1 MNDWIRSTSVGV
13 VGVGVMGGGMAANLL
28 AKGHALVAFD
38 VDATRLDAMAKRGAR
53 VAASPREV
61 AELSRIQ
68 ICMVETTAQ
77 AESVILGSDGL
88 VDGAQPGDRVLCCST
103 IDPQAVIRMSG
114 VLMEKGV
121 ALLDAPVS
129 GGQVRADA
137 GDLTAIVGGD
147 ADVLADVRGVVEGF
161 ASSIFHVGEVG
172 SGLAMK
178 LVNNMMVQTTTVAL
192 AEAFALGAK
201 AGLDPD
207 TIYQVLRVS
216 TGASAILEM
225 RAPRFLSGDWTPGGT
240 VDINYKDQELETA
253 FAKELGVPM
262 LMANVSQQVFK
273 MGQVAGLGKLDSA
286 SLITLYEQWA
296 GIQVGERE
304 A

>member
-1 MNDWIRSTSVGV
+1 MQDWDRSTAVGV

-28 AKGHALVAFD
+28 DRGHALVACD
-38 VDATRLDAMAKRGAR
+38 VDAARLDAMQRRGAR

-61 AELSRIQ
+61 AGLARVQ

-77 AESVILGSDGL
+77 AESVIVGPSGL
-88 VDGAQPGDRVLCCST
+88 AEGLQPGDRVLCCST
-103 IDPQAVIRMSG
+103 IDPQAAVRMAHA
-114 VLMEKGV
+114 LREKG
-121 ALLDAPVS
+121 AAMLDAPVS
-129 GGQVRADA
+129 GGQARADA

-147 ADVLADVRGVVEGF
+147 ADVLADVRAVVEGF
-161 ASSIFHVGEVG
+161 ASRIFHVGDVG

-192 AEAFALGAK
+192 AEAFVLGAK
-201 AGLDPD
+201 AGLDPE
-207 TIYQVLRVS
+207 TIHQVLRVS

-253 FAKELGVPM
+253 FAKQLGVPM

-273 MGQVAGLGKLDSA
+273 MGQAAGLGKLDSA

-296 GIQVGERE
+296 GVEAGERE
-304 A
+304 S

>member
-1 MNDWIRSTSVGV
+1 MQDWNRANAVGV
-13 VGVGVMGGGMAANLL
+13 VGVGVMGGGMAANVLE
-28 AKGHALVAFD
+28 KGHDLVAHD
-38 VDATRLDAMAKRGAR
+38 VDGARLEAMAQRGAR
-53 VAASPREV
+53 VAASLREV
-61 AELSRIQ
+61 AELARIQ
-68 ICMVETTAQ
+68 IC
-77 AESVILGSDGL
+77 
-88 VDGAQPGDRVLCCST
+88 
-103 IDPQAVIRMSG
+103 
-114 VLMEKGV
+114 
-121 ALLDAPVS
+121 
-129 GGQVRADA
+129 
-137 GDLTAIVGGD
+137 
-147 ADVLADVRGVVEGF
+147 
-161 ASSIFHVGEVG
+161 
-172 SGLAMK
+172 
-178 LVNNMMVQTTTVAL
+178 MVQTTTVAL

-253 FAKELGVPM
+253 FAKDLGVPM

-273 MGQVAGLGKLDSA
+273 MGQAAGLGKLDSA

-296 GIQVGERE
+296 DVQVGERT